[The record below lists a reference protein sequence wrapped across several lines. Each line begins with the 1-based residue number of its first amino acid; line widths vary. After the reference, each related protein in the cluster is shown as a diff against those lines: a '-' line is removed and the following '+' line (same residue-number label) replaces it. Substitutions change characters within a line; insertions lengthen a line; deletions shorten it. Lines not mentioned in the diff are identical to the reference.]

1 MDIGA
6 ASKSSIELFL
16 ESRDFEKRLYKDE
29 MILFGTSRIKVDDLR
44 DEYKALLWIKAY
56 IPHRHWMLNNNL
68 DISKIPDEIEY

>member
-1 MDIGA
+1 
-6 ASKSSIELFL
+6 
-16 ESRDFEKRLYKDE
+16 LYKDE